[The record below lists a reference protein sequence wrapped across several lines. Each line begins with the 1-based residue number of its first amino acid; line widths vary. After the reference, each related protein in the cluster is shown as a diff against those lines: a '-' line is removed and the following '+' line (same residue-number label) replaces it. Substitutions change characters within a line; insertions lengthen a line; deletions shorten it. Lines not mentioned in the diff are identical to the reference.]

1 MPPDKRSC
9 RPQPEQPP
17 EPDLSNRT
25 LIVRLTMD
33 NPCPVQVL
41 REVYPRRVLRQTLT
55 PDQAENIHNCLS
67 HLKENNRALWM
78 NHLAHTI
85 PFPGKPRDWNRRLLP
100 LQHYKDYAARMNR
113 LLETRIDLL
122 LKLSRCCAQAAAGI
136 TNRQLPAPG
145 TLTTLLRQKFAAGWQ
160 TEPAPT
166 LAEFQEEQSRRSR
179 LRRLLP
185 AAVRPLGRED
195 SRSQYEAAARTAA
208 RLWLVGPPA
217 ATAWRDYQQV
227 EARENA
233 AYSRQEL
240 LSRLPGAR
248 IRGKLLGSLHRR
260 RNAE

>member
-1 MPPDKRSC
+1 MPPDNHSC
-9 RPQPEQPP
+9 RPRPEQPP

-33 NPCPVQVL
+33 IPGPVQVL

-85 PFPGKPRDWNRRLLP
+85 PYPGKPRDWNQRLLP
-100 LQHYKDYAARMNR
+100 LQHYKDYKAKMNR
-113 LLETRIDLL
+113 LLETRIALL
-122 LKLSRCCAQAAAGI
+122 LNLSRCCAQAAAAV
-136 TNRQLPAPG
+136 TDRPLPASG
-145 TLTTLLRQKFAAGWQ
+145 TLTTLLRQKFAAGWR

-166 LAEFQEEQSRRSR
+166 LAEFQEEQSRRRR
-179 LRRLLP
+179 LQRLLP
-185 AAVRPLGRED
+185 AALQPLGRGD
-195 SRSQYEAAARTAA
+195 SRSRYEAAARTAA
-208 RLWLVGPPA
+208 RLWLVGSPA

-233 AYSRQEL
+233 AYGRREL

-248 IRGKLLGSLHRR
+248 ILGKLPAALRRR
-260 RNAE
+260 RNAG